1 MIEES
6 PFERLRKA
14 CLEVPQAAK
23 ELLPLI
29 DFWDAFPEQVG
40 EEALIHLVGVT
51 ALGIAKTPQGGIWNR
66 TWLFQRGAPPA
77 DPLKPGLGW
86 LVVPWSY
93 LGKTFGHLVLKSPGP
108 IPGLEMLLSVSAPL
122 LAWRRLETHRIEQNR
137 ALALQ
142 FGRLNTLFD
151 LSRSLDAEEANS
163 KKDVMRHFANTL
175 AGEFMILRLLAL
187 DPNGAV
193 LVGRGLGE
201 LPDALGEE
209 DVQRLAEA
217 KGLSLLAEMSD
228 KGQGHGAV
236 YASTPKGR
244 LSEEDEVFL
253 QTLINI
259 TSAHLTAIDLRESRI
274 QAVKHEK
281 DMELARNIQR
291 RLLPHRLPEPMGWQ
305 CAAANLPFEAVGG
318 DYYDLW
324 VAKDPDRGDRLH
336 LFAGDVSGKGLPAAL
351 MMMQISAFLRATAD
365 RRVNDWGYMARRLNA
380 RMNEVRDRNRYT
392 TLFAASL
399 NPKNGDMRYI
409 NGGHNPPILI
419 PAAGGLCRHLE
430 PTGPIVGLIHDV
442 DFVEGHETMAQGD
455 VLVAFTDGLV
465 EAENQ
470 MGEEFGENNVAAAAM
485 AAIHGSAADIF
496 ERILVKVFSFVKQN
510 GFKDDATLLV
520 IKRASGTGN

>member
-1 MIEES
+1 MVEES

-14 CLEVPQAAK
+14 CLVVPQAAK

-29 DFWDAFPEQVG
+29 DFWDAFPEQVS

-51 ALGIAKTPQGGIWNR
+51 ALGIAKTSQGGIWNQ
-66 TWLFQRGAPPA
+66 TWMFQRGALPA
-77 DPLKPGLGW
+77 DPLEPGQGW
-86 LVVPWSY
+86 LAMPWTY
-93 LGKTFGHLVLKSPGP
+93 LGETFGHLVLKSPEP

-137 ALALQ
+137 VLALQ
-142 FGRLNTLFD
+142 FSRLNTLFD
-151 LSRSLDAEEANS
+151 LSRSLNAGES
-163 KKDVMRHFANTL
+163 GGKKEVMRHFANTL
-175 AGEFMILRLLAL
+175 AGEFMILKLLAV

-201 LPDALGEE
+201 LPDVLGEE
-209 DVQRLAEA
+209 EIQQLAQA
-217 KGLSLLAEMSD
+217 KGLSILSEMKDQSQ
-228 KGQGHGAV
+228 KHGAV
-236 YASTPKGR
+236 YASAPNRR

-253 QTLINI
+253 ATLINI
-259 TSAHLTAIDLRESRI
+259 TSGHMTAIDLRDARI

-291 RLLPHRLPEPMGWQ
+291 RLLPQRLPEPAGWQ

-324 VAKDPDRGDRLH
+324 VAKDPDKGDRLH

-351 MMMQISAFLRATAD
+351 MMMQISAFIRATAD

-380 RMNEVRDRNRYT
+380 RLNEVRDRNRYT

-399 NPKNGDMRYI
+399 NPSNGDLRYI

-419 PAAGGLCRHLE
+419 PADGGPYRLLE
-430 PTGPIVGLIHDV
+430 PTSPIVGLLHDV
-442 DFVEGHETMAQGD
+442 DFAQGHETMEPGD

-465 EAENQ
+465 EAENDK
-470 MGEEFGENNVAAAAM
+470 GEEFGEESVAAAAQK
-485 AAIHGSAADIF
+485 ARRSSAADIF
-496 ERILVKVFSFVKQN
+496 EQILVKAFSFVKRN
-510 GFKDDATLLV
+510 GFKDDATLVV
-520 IKRASGTGN
+520 IKRCER